1 MSDLPTGITQEE
13 AASVADIVKNG
24 FESNDDPNVIRGT
37 IYNEIQDFAKSEI
50 LFNYIGTA
58 MGYIID
64 TTKVKSAIDADL
76 AGSEEGSIGFATHA
90 DFEAFVADIVSNY
103 DGADSKLAARCVR
116 GYCKAQK
123 IEIPAKPAGAKR
135 ASIGKVNKF
144 NIEHFLA
151 NPASTKQEMYEAMIP
166 FVKTDK
172 NAQDYTKSLHTTLF
186 AVANKLSVED
196 AIAKTKDMD
205 IVSIAVVVDTPPTQE
220 EAPVLTPPT
229 AAADPVEAS

>member
-24 FESNDDPNVIRGT
+24 FESNDDPNVIRGA
-37 IYNEIQDFAKSEI
+37 IFNEIQDFGKSEI
-50 LFNYIGTA
+50 LFNYVGTA

-64 TTKVKSAIDADL
+64 TAKVKAGIDADL
-76 AGSEEGSIGFATHA
+76 ADSEEGSISFGSYA
-90 DFEAFVADIVSNY
+90 DFESFVAELVSNHE
-103 DGADSKLAARCVR
+103 GADTALAARCVR
-116 GYCKAQK
+116 AFCKGLK

-135 ASIGKVNKF
+135 ASIGKLNKF
-144 NIEHFLA
+144 YIEHFLA

-196 AIAKTKDMD
+196 AISKTKDMD
-205 IVSIAVVVDTPPTQE
+205 IVSIVGV
-220 EAPVLTPPT
+220 EAPVETEEVVEK
-229 AAADPVEAS
+229 AA